1 MGGHEMAPQNPP
13 IARKRPGESRGAP
26 RTPGARKRRGA
37 AGVFVGRLAL
47 ASAAGQP
54 ERSSD
59 AWRSEAPRGSRSV
72 RRTPGARKRRGGGGY
87 RVMPRMLGAPD
98 FTTPPLSTWQG

>member
-1 MGGHEMAPQNPP
+1 MGGHEMAPKPP
-13 IARKRPGESRGAP
+13 NRSEAPRKSRGAP

-47 ASAAGQP
+47 GSAAGQP

-59 AWRSEAPRGSRSV
+59 AWRSEAPR
-72 RRTPGARKRRGGGGY
+72 RRRLSGHAADVGGAGFQDAAVVDVAGIVDGLEGG
-87 RVMPRMLGAPD
+87 D
-98 FTTPPLSTWQG
+98 S